1 VSFNYN
7 GKTVKGIIP
16 VEELSGKIVSYSKGE
31 EIKAEVISYDERM
44 ESIILSESR
53 AVLKE
58 MSNKKSGFSLSS
70 LLDSIGSSSKEK

>member
-1 VSFNYN
+1 
-7 GKTVKGIIP
+7 VKGIIP
-16 VEELSGKIVSYSKGE
+16 VEELSGKIFSYSKGE